1 VVASRPNADD
11 RTPVDLQEAI
21 MPLTRPYYSISPE
34 DRQVYHDKSNC
45 PDGERILPQNRR
57 DGTDNRPHCREC
69 PKVS

>member
-1 VVASRPNADD
+1 MPISRP
-11 RTPVDLQEAI
+11 
-21 MPLTRPYYSISPE
+21 YHSISPE

-57 DGTDNRPHCREC
+57 EGTANRPHCLEC